1 MRHTDKKDFV
11 PELLSIAR
19 AAGEAIMAIYA
30 NDVSSVRLKHDSSPV
45 TKADIAAHR
54 LLAGSLEQLAP
65 GCPVVSEEDHASLA
79 GSRNHQRFWL
89 VDPLD
94 GTREFLAHNG
104 EFTVNISLIEH
115 GQSTLGVIYAPSMD
129 CLYWGGA
136 EIGAFRRHGTSTTPI
151 QVMSGKS
158 HKPVGVV
165 ASKSH
170 LDTNTQAYIGGLG
183 PISLIQ
189 VGSSLK
195 FCRIAE
201 GLADIYPRLSPTCE
215 WDTAAGQAV
224 LEGAG
229 GSVVDLTGRPLR
241 YGKSDIFNPPFI
253 ATRDI
258 ALIPA

>member
-1 MRHTDKKDFV
+1 MRHTDKKDFI
-11 PELLSIAR
+11 PKLLSIAR

-30 NDVSSVRLKHDSSPV
+30 NDVGSVRLKHDSSPV

-54 LLAGSLEQLAP
+54 LLVGSLGQLTP

-115 GQSTLGVIYAPSMD
+115 GQSALGVIYAPALD
-129 CLYWGGA
+129 YLYWGGA
-136 EIGAFRRHGTSTTPI
+136 EIGAFRRHGANTTTI
-151 QVMSGKS
+151 QVTSGQAYGS
-158 HKPVGVV
+158 VGVM

-170 LDTNTQAYIGGLG
+170 LDADTQAFIDGLG
-183 PISLIQ
+183 AIRMIQ

-229 GSVVDLTGRPLR
+229 GSVVDLTGQPLH
-241 YGKSDIFNPPFI
+241 YGKTNILNPPFI

-258 ALIPA
+258 TLIP